1 MQSSFSLFQVLLRIF
16 AKHFNWVVSIWNK
29 DTSHKKFLRCH
40 RLPCCCSLGLPSMGA
55 ELSLENTGCCCCS
68 AAVLHTLQHQT
79 GRLQLLQIMKQ
90 WNWGSLLSS
99 DNSTSVSHWNH
110 KINILHFIIN
120 AMQAL
125 QETSFSA
132 TLTAVFVLNSRWW
145 VPLLGWANGTRADL
159 RPQAAPSVST
169 ISTISIYNIYRQ
181 YLQFYHQYL
190 RVTFVSLLL
199 QLVSAKVSISNLRNF
214 GNFVYDHQSLA
225 SAAAAN
231 QCRP

>member
-1 MQSSFSLFQVLLRIF
+1 
-16 AKHFNWVVSIWNK
+16 
-29 DTSHKKFLRCH
+29 
-40 RLPCCCSLGLPSMGA
+40 
-55 ELSLENTGCCCCS
+55 
-68 AAVLHTLQHQT
+68 
-79 GRLQLLQIMKQ
+79 
-90 WNWGSLLSS
+90 
-99 DNSTSVSHWNH
+99 
-110 KINILHFIIN
+110 
-120 AMQAL
+120 MQAL

-145 VPLLGWANGTRADL
+145 VPLLDWANGTWADL
-159 RPQAAPSVST
+159 RPQAAPSVSK
-169 ISTISIYNIYRQ
+169 ISTTSIYNI
-181 YLQFYHQYL
+181 YHQYL

>member
-1 MQSSFSLFQVLLRIF
+1 
-16 AKHFNWVVSIWNK
+16 
-29 DTSHKKFLRCH
+29 
-40 RLPCCCSLGLPSMGA
+40 
-55 ELSLENTGCCCCS
+55 
-68 AAVLHTLQHQT
+68 
-79 GRLQLLQIMKQ
+79 
-90 WNWGSLLSS
+90 
-99 DNSTSVSHWNH
+99 
-110 KINILHFIIN
+110 
-120 AMQAL
+120 MQAL

-190 RVTFVSLLL
+190 GMTFVSLLL